1 MVDFIKQKYHTIFGF
16 DTSHKISAQAID
28 IIYWI
33 IISAA
38 YCFAYQP
45 YGELHWLHALQALR

>member
-1 MVDFIKQKYHTIFGF
+1 MEIPVVPKTKYHTIFGF

-33 IISAA
+33 IIAAA
-38 YCFAYQP
+38 YCFAY
-45 YGELHWLHALQALR
+45 HALSLILTSWNWFL

>member
-1 MVDFIKQKYHTIFGF
+1 MVDFVKQKYHTIFGF

-33 IISAA
+33 IIAAA
-38 YCFAYQP
+38 YSYLSNFEVLVADFSFSYVP
-45 YGELHWLHALQALR
+45 